1 MKAPAEAI
9 DRRRRPKKHLI
20 EMKHIFLAVALM
32 ATLGLQP
39 VEAQQRHRHHPKTEQ
54 VAPAATTPAAPAA
67 DAVADEQVAF
77 SDTSS
82 VDTASM
88 ASASDAAED
97 DVMSNPLS
105 FSHFDNPFAFYVALF
120 SAGFGGIVLA
130 LVILLF
136 FCVIF
141 IGPLVLLF
149 MLIRYFMNRHDEK
162 VRLRQAAL
170 AGGRGRFNPQS
181 IDENQHPYNAY
192 MWSNG
197 VRNAS
202 IGLGLVLMFYIW
214 GADALTGVGALVLC
228 LGLGQML
235 IAWTQRRMQSGT
247 PDGDMLMDDVGDDA
261 RNDTA
266 QKGDASGAQAAAGER
281 GQAADK
287 DVNE

>member
-54 VAPAATTPAAPAA
+54 VAPAATATGASAA
-67 DAVADEQVAF
+67 DADEQVAF

-88 ASASDAAED
+88 VAASNDAED

-149 MLIRYFMNRHDEK
+149 MLIRYFINRHDEK

-181 IDENQHPYNAY
+181 IDESQHPYNAY

-235 IAWTQRRMQSGT
+235 IAWTQRRMQCGT
-247 PDGDMLMDDVGDDA
+247 PDDDMLMDDVVDDA

-266 QKGDASGAQAAAGER
+266 QKGDASVDQAAAGAR